1 MKNRIYSICIL
12 CILSF
17 SKYAVAGG
25 PAGGALEVT
34 QWFNRGTMLSQL
46 EQQIQQ
52 AATLASQYSTQLQQ
66 YQSQIKAGLNIA
78 NVLPGMN
85 IDGLVKEIQNVSQY
99 KKSIDAVAGD
109 VSTLSTTWKSR
120 LVEAQLGNMTLEQY
134 AKYQGDLISQQNQK
148 AISRI
153 ENEQRMFTS
162 VQEDYTLA
170 NEYAS
175 KISTT
180 SGIHESMGL
189 MNTQMNRL
197 IQQNARMVALAAQAQ
212 GSDKAQLENKKAV
225 DDAALKARMEDFA
238 TKNGDAREKLRS
250 RLQSIG
256 TN

>member
-1 MKNRIYSICIL
+1 MKNVVVKSL
-12 CILSF
+12 AFAVLSATN
-17 SKYAVAGG
+17 YVYAGG
-25 PAGGALEVT
+25 PTGGALEVT

-46 EQQIQQ
+46 EQQVQQ

-66 YQSQIKAGLNIA
+66 YQTQIKAGLNIA
-78 NVLPGMN
+78 NVVPGLN
-85 IDGLVKEIQNVSQY
+85 LDGLVKEIQNVSQY
-99 KKSIDAVAGD
+99 KKAIDAVAGD
-109 VSTLSTTWKSR
+109 VNSLSTTWKSR
-120 LVEAQLGNMTLEQY
+120 LIEAQLGNMTLDQY
-134 AKYQGDLISQQNQK
+134 AKYQGDLIAQKNQR

-153 ENEQRMFTS
+153 ENEQRMFSS
-162 VQEDYTLA
+162 VQEDYSLA

-175 KISTT
+175 RISST

-212 GSDKAQLENKKAV
+212 GSDKAQAENQKAV
-225 DDAALKARMEDFA
+225 DDAALKARMDDFA
-238 TKNGDAREKLRS
+238 NKNSDARDKLRS